1 MQQGRGRPSDDPQI
15 SKDPEVLIVSY
26 AIAER
31 KAFLALS
38 PKAQEETRARV
49 RLILSEAAQRRTRP
63 SPLARTARY
72 VYAIEVAWV
81 SPEFEIYPQQI
92 EA

>member
-1 MQQGRGRPSDDPQI
+1 MQQGRGRPHAEPPLSR
-15 SKDPEVLIVSY
+15 DPEVLIVLY

-38 PKAQEETRARV
+38 PKDQEETRARV
-49 RLILSEAAQRRTRP
+49 QLILAEASQRRSRP

-81 SPEFEIYPQQI
+81 RPEFEVFPA
-92 EA
+92 ES

>member
-1 MQQGRGRPSDDPQI
+1 MQQGRGRPSDDPPI

-38 PKAQEETRARV
+38 PQAQEETRARV
-49 RLILSEAAQRRTRP
+49 RLILAEASQRRTRP

-81 SPEFEIYPQQI
+81 SAEFEIFPA
-92 EA
+92 ES